1 MPRKAVASAKHL
13 KSVNIALKKD
23 RCKWIISDS
32 LHKTSRLS
40 SKKVASV
47 KPHLHWK
54 KTLLNRYMWSNVHFK
69 KIFLKKSL
77 SQESSVVVQNSRI
90 DNLIERINARCR
102 LLRKKKEIWIK
113 CFLKIFTPQCA
124 NQCYSIYI

>member
-13 KSVNIALKKD
+13 KSVNIALKRD
-23 RCKWIISDS
+23 RCKWITSDS
-32 LHKTSRLS
+32 LHKKSRLY

-69 KIFLKKSL
+69 KIFMKKSL
-77 SQESSVVVQNSRI
+77 SQETSGWPKTAIPVVVQNTPLE
-90 DNLIERINARCR
+90 DLIERINARCR
-102 LLRKKKEIWIK
+102 LLRKNKKSE
-113 CFLKIFTPQCA
+113 
-124 NQCYSIYI
+124 

>member
-54 KTLLNRYMWSNVHFK
+54 KTLVNRYMWSNFHFK
-69 KIFLKKSL
+69 KIFMKKSL
-77 SQESSVVVQNSRI
+77 SQETSGWPKTAIPVVVQNTPLE
-90 DNLIERINARCR
+90 DLIERVNARCR
-102 LLRKKKEIWIK
+102 LLRKK
-113 CFLKIFTPQCA
+113 
-124 NQCYSIYI
+124 